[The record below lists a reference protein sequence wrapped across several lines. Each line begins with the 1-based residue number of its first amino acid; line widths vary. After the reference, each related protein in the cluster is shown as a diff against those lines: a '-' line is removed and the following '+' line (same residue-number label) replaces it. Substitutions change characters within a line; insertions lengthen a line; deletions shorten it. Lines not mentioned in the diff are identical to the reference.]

1 MEDNEIEWIS
11 YLDFKDSIFKKAN
24 VFLQVPIWQKLV

>member
-1 MEDNEIEWIS
+1 MEDNEIEWIG

-24 VFLQVPIWQKLV
+24 VSVGSI